1 MHDDVQLATV
11 RPVSTRP
18 THLRAAPIE
27 RATPPATPTAAEGSG
42 PDLQGIDEFST
53 EAPGSVTRHEAPP
66 AASADALGLVPP
78 AVPLAVAATP
88 TLPATGDTLTP
99 LQPGTQQAAAVPVSW
114 LQRRWVVVAL
124 ALLVA
129 LQAPFLAY
137 WALRSAGVVGAVTG
151 TLAIETDPAGLDV
164 IVDGRAVGRSPIEL
178 ALPEGM
184 RSVVL
189 KQGVLSRTVSVKVT
203 RGETVRHRFEF
214 VAPAAPVVASSGTLQ
229 ITSDPSRAA
238 LIVDGVARG
247 ITPLTLPD
255 LAAGAH
261 AIAVRFSTAT
271 VEQRVEVAPGAT
283 ASVHIVAPQAPGTA
297 AGWLAVTVASPLQ
310 IFEQDKLVGTTNI
323 GRLLL
328 PPGPH
333 VLDFVSDELGFRAQ
347 RTITV
352 KPGAATALSL
362 DLPAVTLSVNAQ
374 PWAEVFVDG
383 DRVGETPIGT
393 LARPIGRHEI
403 VLRHPELGER
413 RRTVMLT
420 TNGPNR
426 ISVDMRR
433 P

>member
-1 MHDDVQLATV
+1 VRLATV
-11 RPVSTRP
+11 RPVSSRP
-18 THLRAAPIE
+18 THLRPLE
-27 RATPPATPTAAEGSG
+27 RATPPATPTAADGSG
-42 PDLQGIDEFST
+42 TDLPGIDEFST
-53 EAPGSVTRHEAPP
+53 ETPGSTARHDAPHTP
-66 AASADALGLVPP
+66 AVANELGLVPSVAQP
-78 AVPLAVAATP
+78 PLAAEAPSLPTTRDPLAPGDLATKQ
-88 TLPATGDTLTP
+88 PALTSF
-99 LQPGTQQAAAVPVSW
+99 AW

-124 ALLVA
+124 AALVA
-129 LQAPFLAY
+129 IQAPFLAY
-137 WALRSAGVVGAVTG
+137 WGLRSAGVVGAATG
-151 TLAIETDPAGLDV
+151 TLAVETDPAGLDV

-189 KQGVLSRTVSVKVT
+189 KQGALSRTVTVKVT

-214 VAPAAPVVASSGTLQ
+214 VTPPAPAVASSGTLQ

-238 LIVDGVARG
+238 LVVDGVTRG
-247 ITPLTLPD
+247 MTPLTLPEI
-255 LAAGAH
+255 AAGTH
-261 AIAVRFSTAT
+261 AIAVRFATAT
-271 VEQRVEVAPGAT
+271 VEQRVEVVQGTT
-283 ASVHIVAPQAPGTA
+283 ASVHIVAPQTPGTV
-297 AGWLAVTVASPLQ
+297 AGSLAVSVASPLQ

-328 PPGPH
+328 APGQH
-333 VLDFVSDELGFRAQ
+333 VLDFVSDDLGFRAQ
-347 RTITV
+347 RTVTV
-352 KPGAATALSL
+352 KPGAVTELSL
-362 DLPAVTLSVNAQ
+362 DLPSVTLSVNAQ

-383 DRVGETPIGT
+383 ERVGETPIGT

-413 RRTVMLT
+413 RRTVTLT

>member
-1 MHDDVQLATV
+1 M
-11 RPVSTRP
+11 
-18 THLRAAPIE
+18 
-27 RATPPATPTAAEGSG
+27 PATPTAAPGSET
-42 PDLQGIDEFST
+42 DLQGIDEFST
-53 EAPGSVTRHEAPP
+53 ETPGSTTRHE
-66 AASADALGLVPP
+66 VPP
-78 AVPLAVAATP
+78 APLSADDLILVPSLTGPARGATAS
-88 TLPATGDTLTP
+88 TGPATRDPVTP
-99 LQPGTQQAAAVPVSW
+99 ADVATRHSAPPVSW

-124 ALLVA
+124 AALVA
-129 LQAPFLAY
+129 VQAPFLAY
-137 WALRSAGVVGAVTG
+137 WGLRSAGVVGAATG

-164 IVDGRAVGRSPIEL
+164 IVDGRSVGRSPIEL
-178 ALPEGM
+178 ALPEGV

-189 KQGVLSRTVSVKVT
+189 KQGTLSRTVAVKVT

-238 LIVDGVARG
+238 LTVDGVARG
-247 ITPLTLPD
+247 VTPLTLPD
-255 LAAGAH
+255 LTAGAH
-261 AIAVRFSTAT
+261 AIAVRFSTAS
-271 VEQRVEVAPGAT
+271 VEQRVEIVQGAT
-283 ASVHIVAPQAPGTA
+283 ASVHIVAPQTPGTV

-328 PPGPH
+328 PPGQH
-333 VLDFVSDELGFRAQ
+333 VLDFVSDDLGFRAQ

-352 KPGAATALSL
+352 KPGAATELSL

-383 DRVGETPIGT
+383 ERVGETPIGT

-413 RRTVMLT
+413 RRTVTLT

>member
-1 MHDDVQLATV
+1 V
-11 RPVSTRP
+11 RPVSRP
-18 THLRAAPIE
+18 THLRAAPLE
-27 RATPPATPTAAEGSG
+27 RASQPATTPGSDGSG
-42 PDLQGIDEFST
+42 HDLHGGIDEFST
-53 EAPGSVTRHEAPP
+53 ETPGSAPRLEP
-66 AASADALGLVPP
+66 LPSPTDPDELGLVPSVAQP
-78 AVPLAVAATP
+78 PVPAATA
-88 TLPATGDTLTP
+88 TPALRDVRDMLTP
-99 LQPGTQQAAAVPVSW
+99 VEIGTPRPAPAPIAW
-114 LQRRWVVVAL
+114 LQRRWVGVAL
-124 ALLVA
+124 AALVA
-129 LQAPFLAY
+129 VQAPLLGY
-137 WALRSAGVVGAVTG
+137 WALRSAGIVGGATG

-189 KQGVLSRTVSVKVT
+189 KQGTLSRTVAVKVT

-214 VAPAAPVVASSGTLQ
+214 VAPAAPAALSTGTLQ
-229 ITSDPSRAA
+229 ITSEPPRAA
-238 LIVDGVARG
+238 LVVDGVTRG
-247 ITPLTLPD
+247 VTPLAIPD
-255 LAAGAH
+255 LSAGPH
-261 AIAVRFSTAT
+261 TVAVRFAGGT
-271 VEQRVEVAPGAT
+271 VEQRVDVVQGAS
-283 ASVHIVAPQAPGTA
+283 ASVHIVAPQTSGAL
-297 AGWLAVTVASPLQ
+297 AGWLSVDVASPLQ

-328 PPGPH
+328 PPGVH

-347 RTITV
+347 RTVTV
-352 KPGAATALSL
+352 KPGAGADVRL

-383 DRVGETPIGT
+383 ERVGETPIGT
-393 LARPIGRHEI
+393 LSRPLGRHEI

-413 RRTVMLT
+413 RRTVTLT

>member
-1 MHDDVQLATV
+1 
-11 RPVSTRP
+11 
-18 THLRAAPIE
+18 
-27 RATPPATPTAAEGSG
+27 
-42 PDLQGIDEFST
+42 
-53 EAPGSVTRHEAPP
+53 
-66 AASADALGLVPP
+66 
-78 AVPLAVAATP
+78 
-88 TLPATGDTLTP
+88 
-99 LQPGTQQAAAVPVSW
+99 VSW
-114 LQRRWVVVAL
+114 LQRRWVAVAL
-124 ALLVA
+124 AALVA
-129 LQAPFLAY
+129 VQAPFLAY
-137 WALRSAGVVGAVTG
+137 WGLRSAGVVGAATG

-189 KQGVLSRTVSVKVT
+189 KQGALSRTVSVKVT

-214 VAPAAPVVASSGTLQ
+214 V
-229 ITSDPSRAA
+229 
-238 LIVDGVARG
+238 DGVTRG
-247 ITPLTLPD
+247 VTPLTLPD
-255 LAAGAH
+255 LTAGAH

-271 VEQRVEVAPGAT
+271 VEQRVDVVQGAT
-283 ASVHIVAPQAPGTA
+283 ASVHIVAPQTPGTV
-297 AGWLAVTVASPLQ
+297 AGSLAVTVASPLQ
-310 IFEQDKLVGTTNI
+310 IFEQDRLVGTTNI

-328 PPGPH
+328 PPGQH

-347 RTITV
+347 RTVTV
-352 KPGAATALSL
+352 KPGAAADVRL

-383 DRVGETPIGT
+383 ERVGETPIGT

-403 VLRHPELGER
+403 LLRHPELGER
-413 RRTVMLT
+413 RRTVTLT

>member
-1 MHDDVQLATV
+1 MAQPAIVTDAPSV
-11 RPVSTRP
+11 PSTRDP
-18 THLRAAPIE
+18 
-27 RATPPATPTAAEGSG
+27 
-42 PDLQGIDEFST
+42 
-53 EAPGSVTRHEAPP
+53 
-66 AASADALGLVPP
+66 
-78 AVPLAVAATP
+78 
-88 TLPATGDTLTP
+88 LTP
-99 LQPGTQQAAAVPVSW
+99 VELGTKQSALTSISW

-124 ALLVA
+124 AALVA
-129 LQAPFLAY
+129 IQAPFLAY
-137 WALRSAGVVGAVTG
+137 WGLRSAGVVGAATG

-189 KQGVLSRTVSVKVT
+189 KQGALSRTVTVKVT

-238 LIVDGVARG
+238 LVVDGVTRG
-247 ITPLTLPD
+247 MTPLTLPE
-255 LAAGAH
+255 LAAGTH
-261 AIAVRFSTAT
+261 AIAVRFATAT
-271 VEQRVEVAPGAT
+271 VEQRVEVVQGTT
-283 ASVHIVAPQAPGTA
+283 ASVHIVAPQTPGTV
-297 AGWLAVTVASPLQ
+297 AGSLAVSVASPLQ

-328 PPGPH
+328 APGQH

-347 RTITV
+347 RTVTV
-352 KPGAATALSL
+352 KPGAVTELSL

-383 DRVGETPIGT
+383 ERVGETPIGT

>member
-1 MHDDVQLATV
+1 V
-11 RPVSTRP
+11 
-18 THLRAAPIE
+18 
-27 RATPPATPTAAEGSG
+27 
-42 PDLQGIDEFST
+42 QGIDEFST
-53 EAPGSVTRHEAPP
+53 ESPGGTRHEPP
-66 AASADALGLVPP
+66 PPPGPDELGLVPSVAQPP
-78 AVPLAVAATP
+78 APATPIVPATRDGLTPVELDSPRLAATP
-88 TLPATGDTLTP
+88 L
-99 LQPGTQQAAAVPVSW
+99 SW
-114 LQRRWVVVAL
+114 LQRRGVVVAL
-124 ALLVA
+124 AALVA
-129 LQAPFLAY
+129 IQAPFHAY
-137 WALRSAGVVGAVTG
+137 WGLRSAGVVGAATG

-189 KQGVLSRTVSVKVT
+189 KQGALSRTVAVKVT

-214 VAPAAPVVASSGTLQ
+214 VAPPAPLAASGTLQ

-238 LIVDGVARG
+238 LVVDGITRG
-247 ITPLTLPD
+247 VTPLTLPE
-255 LAAGAH
+255 LTAGAH
-261 AIAVRFSTAT
+261 TIAVRFAGAT
-271 VEQRVEVAPGAT
+271 VEQRVDVVQGNT
-283 ASVHIVAPQAPGTA
+283 ASVHIVAPQPSAAA
-297 AGWLAVTVASPLQ
+297 AGWLAVDVASPLQ

-328 PPGPH
+328 PPGTH

-347 RTITV
+347 RTVTV
-352 KPGAATALSL
+352 RSGAATDIRL
-362 DLPAVTLSVNAQ
+362 DLPAVTLSINAQ

-383 DRVGETPIGT
+383 ERVGETPIGT
-393 LARPIGRHEI
+393 LSRPVGRHEI

-413 RRTVMLT
+413 RRAVTLT